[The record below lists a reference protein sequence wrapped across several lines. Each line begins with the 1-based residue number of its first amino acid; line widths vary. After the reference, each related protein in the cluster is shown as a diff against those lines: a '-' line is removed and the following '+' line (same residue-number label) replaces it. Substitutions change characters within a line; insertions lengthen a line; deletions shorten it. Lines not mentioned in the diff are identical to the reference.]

1 MRERT
6 LREQIDREE
15 AEALARLSAGLTDA
29 ERRQLV
35 QFSRAIDRAGA
46 RYVEDAERRF
56 DELIKQSREKSAE
69 RLARELDKAMEE
81 FARRA
86 EKEVA
91 DRIAQ
96 VARTTAD
103 RLQRRIDDLAR
114 AAEVQQDASG
124 ERLRLVFERLQEAL
138 AHAAER
144 IRAFEEQIEVEVATK
159 TAELERTIRAGE

>member
-1 MRERT
+1 M
-6 LREQIDREE
+6 EE
-15 AEALARLSAGLTDA
+15 
-29 ERRQLV
+29 
-35 QFSRAIDRAGA
+35 
-46 RYVEDAERRF
+46 AERRF
-56 DELIKQSREKSAE
+56 DELIKQSSEKSAE
-69 RLARELDKAMEE
+69 RLARELDKEMEE

-91 DRIAQ
+91 DRIAE

-138 AHAAER
+138 AHAEER
-144 IRAFEEQIEVEVATK
+144 IRAFEQQIEIEVATK
-159 TAELERTIRAGE
+159 TAELERTIRAGD